1 MVTLRSIDMP
11 PWVLNL
17 VAALLHDAMIRLT
30 IKIFQIGGKG
40 PNREIHP
47 INREIHLPQPGKY
60 SLHNLNREI
69 N

>member
-1 MVTLRSIDMP
+1 
-11 PWVLNL
+11 
-17 VAALLHDAMIRLT
+17 LT